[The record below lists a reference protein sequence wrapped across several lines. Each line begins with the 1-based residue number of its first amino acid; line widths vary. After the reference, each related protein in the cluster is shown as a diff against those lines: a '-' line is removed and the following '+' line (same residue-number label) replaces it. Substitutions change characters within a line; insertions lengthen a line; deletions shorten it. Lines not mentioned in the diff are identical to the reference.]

1 MDIHLLEYMFYI
13 VLNSWAWWHMP
24 VTPAFGRL
32 RQKNHDMEATFGYIE
47 IFRVPWATQGDLVSN
62 RTNKIKIK
70 HFREYI

>member
-1 MDIHLLEYMFYI
+1 
-13 VLNSWAWWHMP
+13 MP